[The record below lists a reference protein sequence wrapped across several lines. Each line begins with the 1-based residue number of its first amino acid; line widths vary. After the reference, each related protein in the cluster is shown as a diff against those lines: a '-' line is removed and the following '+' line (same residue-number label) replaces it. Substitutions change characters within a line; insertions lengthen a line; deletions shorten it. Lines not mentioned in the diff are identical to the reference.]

1 MSSRTLYRVDD
12 IIKSCMCCPLWFSVN
27 HISNPDRIFSLFILF
42 NTSVLMKYVLEDL
55 SKILLK
61 MMILK
66 QEYMHHCR
74 PIKHKRQIGLGIL
87 FILMLNLFYMYILDA
102 RINGIPYSNGLWFY
116 NIRGVFQAVFEYCD
130 IQTQKFCL
138 LHLRVMS

>member
-1 MSSRTLYRVDD
+1 
-12 IIKSCMCCPLWFSVN
+12 
-27 HISNPDRIFSLFILF
+27 
-42 NTSVLMKYVLEDL
+42 MKYVLEDL

-74 PIKHKRQIGLGIL
+74 PIKHMLGYT
-87 FILMLNLFYMYILDA
+87 FFLMLNLFYMYILDV